1 MKMPSDLAKADK
13 QAYMKV
19 YGELY
24 EHSPWVIEKAYDSV
38 ASNAIYNELEKFHTL
53 LSTTV
58 LDATLDL
65 QENLIKAHPML
76 AGKKAQENALTDF
89 STDEQKSAGLDSCS
103 DEEIK
108 TFDELNKKYF
118 LKFNFP
124 YILAVKGRNKS
135 EILEDFKKRLENSLK
150 EEREMALQQ
159 INQIAWIRIKGIY
172 ER

>member
-1 MKMPSDLAKADK
+1 MKKPGDLAKSDE
-13 QAYMKV
+13 QEYMKV

-24 EHSPWVIEKAYDSV
+24 EHSPWIIEKAYKSV
-38 ASNAIYNELEKFHTL
+38 ASNAIYNELEKFHAL
-53 LSTTV
+53 LSSIV
-58 LDATLDL
+58 LNATLDL
-65 QENLIKAHPML
+65 QESLIKAHPML

-89 STDEQKSAGLDSCS
+89 STNEQKSAGLDSCS

-118 LKFNFP
+118 LKFGFP

-135 EILEDFKKRLENSLK
+135 EILRDFRERLAHSSEV
-150 EEREMALQQ
+150 ERAMALRQ